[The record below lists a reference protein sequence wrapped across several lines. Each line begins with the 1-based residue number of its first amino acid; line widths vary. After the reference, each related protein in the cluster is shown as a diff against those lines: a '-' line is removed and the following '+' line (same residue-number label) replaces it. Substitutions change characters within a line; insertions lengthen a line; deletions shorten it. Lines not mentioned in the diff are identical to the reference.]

1 MKILVT
7 GAAGFIGTHLTR
19 ALLDRGDQVV
29 GLDNF
34 NDFYDPA
41 IKRKNVAGFGD
52 CPGFRLVEGDLRDKD
67 LIFDLFKTESFDSV
81 VHLAAM
87 AGVRPSLEKPDLYFD
102 VNVTGTLNILEGI
115 KQHGKPALVFASS
128 SSVYGGNKKVP
139 FSEEDDVSY
148 PVSPYAASKRAN
160 EIMCYT
166 YHHLY
171 ALDIFC
177 LRFFTVYGPGQRPE
191 MAIHKFVRRI
201 LNGKEIPVFGDGSSK
216 RDYTYIDDIMDGVLK
231 SIDKCKG
238 YRIYNLGE
246 SKTITLADL
255 IEKIENEI
263 DVKAKIE
270 RFGDQPGDVPAT
282 YADIS
287 RAREELGYAPSVPI
301 EEGLKRFYAWYK
313 EEFPQ

>member
-1 MKILVT
+1 
-7 GAAGFIGTHLTR
+7 A
-19 ALLDRGDQVV
+19 
-29 GLDNF
+29 LDNF
-34 NDFYDPA
+34 NDYYDPE
-41 IKRKNVAGFGD
+41 IKRRNVAPYQGRNGFSLHETD
-52 CPGFRLVEGDLRDKD
+52 IRDRAG
-67 LIFDLFKTESFDSV
+67 LENLFVRHHPDAV

-87 AGVRPSLEKPDLYFD
+87 AGVRPSLEAPDLYFD
-102 VNVTGTLNILEGI
+102 VNVTGTLNILECM
-115 KQHGKPALVFASS
+115 KRHEVSRLVFASS

-148 PVSPYAASKRAN
+148 PVSPYAASKRAA

-201 LNGKEIPVFGDGSSK
+201 LNEKPIPVFGDGSSQ

-231 SIDKCKG
+231 ALDRCRG

-246 SKTITLADL
+246 SKTVKLSELIGL
-255 IEKIENEI
+255 IEKTCGTA
-263 DVKAKIE
+263 AKID
-270 RFGDQPGDVPAT
+270 RLGDQPGDVPIT
-282 YADIS
+282 FADIS
-287 RAREELGYAPSVPI
+287 RAREELDYTPSVPVD
-301 EEGLKRFYAWYK
+301 EGLKRFLEWYHSGAVPGV
-313 EEFPQ
+313 EAS